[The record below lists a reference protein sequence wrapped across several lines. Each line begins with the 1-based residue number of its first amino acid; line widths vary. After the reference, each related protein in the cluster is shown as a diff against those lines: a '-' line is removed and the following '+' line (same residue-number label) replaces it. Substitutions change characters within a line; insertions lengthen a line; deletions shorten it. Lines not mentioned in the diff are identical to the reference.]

1 MINQNVKGK
10 CTAHEK
16 NKKTE
21 YKCKILK
28 YAIWL
33 KWVKGGFQMRREN
46 IKIAIYLYLNHK
58 GWKCNQW
65 NYINLFMS
73 YWKYLLVQHKF
84 TYRKM
89 LFIEKKANLLCRLHL
104 IRMIIFIPSKS
115 FIKKFLTYN
124 LCLKLCSCNDFTCT
138 NVCLVNVDSELEILR
153 LKSTVGISYESLIN
167 QQILLTMPCLYYV
180 LHVNSFWY
188 AIILVVVNVT
198 LTNTKSI

>member
-33 KWVKGGFQMRREN
+33 KWVKGGFQMRRES

-73 YWKYLLVQHKF
+73 YRKYLLIQHKF
-84 TYRKM
+84 TYRNTCHM
-89 LFIEKKANLLCRLHL
+89 LSLPFIKNVNLLCGSYL
-104 IRMIIFIPSKS
+104 ICMIIFKPRKS
-115 FIKKFLTYN
+115 FIKLFLAYN
-124 LCLKLCSCNDFTCT
+124 LCLKLCSCNDLIGI
-138 NVCLVNVDSELEILR
+138 NVCLV
-153 LKSTVGISYESLIN
+153 T
-167 QQILLTMPCLYYV
+167 LL
-180 LHVNSFWY
+180 
-188 AIILVVVNVT
+188 
-198 LTNTKSI
+198 

>member
-84 TYRKM
+84 TYRK
-89 LFIEKKANLLCRLHL
+89 IELLKVWFRYFNVTCLYQIYN
-104 IRMIIFIPSKS
+104 IRIIFSTTLFYLHDMHPMGTIVSI
-115 FIKKFLTYN
+115 FIAAGSPTTTLI
-124 LCLKLCSCNDFTCT
+124 D
-138 NVCLVNVDSELEILR
+138 IL
-153 LKSTVGISYESLIN
+153 
-167 QQILLTMPCLYYV
+167 
-180 LHVNSFWY
+180 
-188 AIILVVVNVT
+188 
-198 LTNTKSI
+198 

>member
-65 NYINLFMS
+65 NYINMFMS

-84 TYRKM
+84 TYRNVIIAIHKNV
-89 LFIEKKANLLCRLHL
+89 NLLCGLYL
-104 IRMIIFIPSKS
+104 TCMIIFKPSKS
-115 FIKKFLTYN
+115 FIKLFLAYN
-124 LCLKLCSCNDFTCT
+124 LCLKLCSCNDLIGI
-138 NVCLVNVDSELEILR
+138 NVCLV
-153 LKSTVGISYESLIN
+153 T
-167 QQILLTMPCLYYV
+167 LL
-180 LHVNSFWY
+180 
-188 AIILVVVNVT
+188 
-198 LTNTKSI
+198 